1 MPLEKERG
9 ELQNEITVVAE
20 LIQKC
25 IEENARTA
33 LDQNEYESRYNAL
46 AERYGKAKNRLDD
59 VESQLAGKKS
69 RKAMMEK
76 FLSDLT
82 MQDGFLTEF
91 DEGVWTAFL
100 DYATVGKDGKI
111 AFTFKNGIEIT
122 S

>member
-76 FLSDLT
+76 FLADLAA
-82 MQDGFLTEF
+82 QDGFLTEF